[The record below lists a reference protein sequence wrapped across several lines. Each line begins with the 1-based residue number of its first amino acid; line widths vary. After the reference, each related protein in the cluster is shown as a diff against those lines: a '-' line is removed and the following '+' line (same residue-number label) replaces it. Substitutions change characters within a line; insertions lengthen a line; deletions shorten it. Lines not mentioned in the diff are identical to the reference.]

1 MEHEADTDDSA
12 SALRPL
18 VTDVTA
24 RQYIRSVWAR
34 RDFAFALPFEELR
47 TSHLDTF
54 LGNIWHLGNPMFTA
68 GVYYMIFGVFLG
80 ANKGIDNYIVWLII
94 GVFAYQLTSATIL
107 GGASSIASR
116 QGLMRSFRFPR
127 AIVPISSAI
136 GKLLSYGF
144 QLGVI
149 AVAAFASGV
158 APSRRWLLLPAVLLV
173 HTAFNLGGA
182 FIAARLN
189 DGFRDVQQLIPFVL
203 RLAQYMSG
211 VMFSIDRILGRKG
224 WIDTIVLMNPMVSI
238 IDFYRWIVLGTPV
251 RPGPAVLSV
260 FLAGAVLVFG
270 FRFFVAAEHRY
281 GKP

>member
-1 MEHEADTDDSA
+1 MEQDADTDDSA

-18 VTDVTA
+18 VTTVGA
-24 RQYIRSVWAR
+24 RQYIRSVWER

-47 TSHLDTF
+47 TSHLDTV

-68 GVYYMIFGVFLG
+68 GVYYLIFGVFLG
-80 ANKGIDNYIVWLII
+80 ANKGIDNYVVWLII
-94 GVFAYQLTSATIL
+94 GVFSYQLTSATIL
-107 GGASSIASR
+107 GGASSIAAR

-127 AIVPISSAI
+127 AIVPISSTI

-149 AVAAFASGV
+149 AVVAFASGV
-158 APSRRWLLLPAVLLV
+158 APSRRWLLLPVVLVV

-189 DGFRDVQQLIPFVL
+189 DSFRDVQQLIPFIL

-211 VMFSIDRILGRKG
+211 VMFSIDRILGRSG
-224 WIDTIVLMNPMVSI
+224 WVDRIVLLNPMVSI
-238 IDFYRWIVLGTPV
+238 IDAYRWMILGTPM
-251 RPGPAVLSV
+251 RPGPTVLSV
-260 FLAGAVLVFG
+260 FVCAAVLIFG
-270 FRFFVAAEHRY
+270 FRFFVTAEHRY